1 MFVNALRPRL
11 STLSKLIIGLS
22 ASMVLLLLSIGYSFR
37 VSRSLYESE
46 AYIERHDSLVNQLVL
61 LNHKLA
67 YCESNL
73 KGYILSGEKD
83 FHYRYDDAKKVINLY
98 KNYLT
103 NLSEEYPEKKANISE
118 LQDMLSERILLMDN
132 AIRIYEGKMP
142 DKTGLKKRYARA
154 QHLNNQI
161 ENTAQDLIK
170 LIQDDLVEHRRAE
183 EELFNKN
190 EISTSITIMLG
201 VLLAVM
207 IGLMVKKDLTEREKA
222 EEQLRML
229 NNQKSQF
236 FSIIS
241 HDLRG
246 PTRNTVMLLEMLGNP
261 VYATDADESGKMADM
276 ALESARQTQKLV
288 EDLLAWGRLQMN
300 EIALRTGPLRPFDLS
315 EKVCKAL
322 APAAVMKDITLENSI
337 PTNLWVQAD
346 SNMVET
352 VIRNLISNAIKFT
365 PQSGQIQLRAQQS
378 GDFVELSVKDSGV
391 GMPQEAIKKIFAFHA
406 KHSTKGTAGETGSG
420 FGLAVCREFVER
432 NGGSIYVESKV
443 GKGSTFNVRLPV
455 AQLEPVEA

>member
-1 MFVNALRPRL
+1 MFVKAIRPRL

-37 VSRSLYESE
+37 VSGSLYESK

-83 FHYRYDDAKKVINLY
+83 FHYRYDDSKKIINQY
-98 KNYLT
+98 KTYLGA
-103 NLSEEYPEKKANISE
+103 LAAEYP
-118 LQDMLSERILLMDN
+118 LQKESITQIQAMLSERILLMDN
-132 AIRIYEGKMP
+132 AINIYEGRVP
-142 DKTGLKKRYARA
+142 DKIGLKKRYARA
-154 QHLNNQI
+154 QHLNNRI
-161 ENTAQDLIK
+161 ETTAQDLIM
-170 LIQDDLVEHRRAE
+170 LIQNELGAHRKAQQALFE
-183 EELFNKN
+183 EN
-190 EISTSITIMLG
+190 EVAICITIVLG
-201 VLLAVM
+201 ILLALM
-207 IGLMVKKDLTEREKA
+207 ISLMVKKDLAEREKA
-222 EEQLRML
+222 EEQLRLL

-246 PTRNTVMLLEMLGNP
+246 PTRNTVMLLEMLKNP
-261 VYATDADESGKMADM
+261 VYTTDTEESDKMADM

-300 EIALRTGPLRPFDLS
+300 ELTLRTGPLRPFDLS

-322 APAAVMKDITLENSI
+322 APAALMKDISLENAI
-337 PTNLWVQAD
+337 PADLWIQAD

-365 PQSGQIQLRAQQS
+365 PRSGRVQLRAHKS
-378 GDFVELSVKDSGV
+378 GSFVEVCVQDSGV
-391 GMPQEAIKKIFAFHA
+391 GMPQDAIKKIFAFHA

-432 NGGSIYVESKV
+432 NGGSIDVESKV
-443 GKGSTFNVRLPV
+443 GQGSKFNVRLPL
-455 AQLEPVEA
+455 AQLAPVEA